1 MAAAGEAAP
10 KKSTK
15 LLDKYV
21 LGKLLGQGAF
31 GVVYKC
37 RRKGTT
43 NDYAVKM
50 IDQVET
56 PLNEIEKE
64 VQMLQV
70 LKHPTVIA
78 LHEVFYEKVFVCMV
92 LELYKGGDMIQ
103 GMMAHWKK
111 KGMIPMTA
119 VRHLTKQMWDSIAFL
134 HARNFVHRDVKGDNF
149 MMDLNEVEHPDNR
162 IYLSDFGTVVELKAG
177 ERKTQKCGTKNYWS
191 PEFFKQNYAHKVDC
205 WAVGVIMFGFFS
217 GKFPFKNEQEVN
229 NKKLQMHTRV
239 GPEGEDL
246 LMMAFARD
254 EKKRCEAAEASK
266 HVFVGGGAV
275 TDKPE
280 QNDPNFTPD
289 FNDRGA
295 DAGIKARRQELVDRL
310 VKNAKQFQDN
320 LEGGTTPGLPKQQS
334 GSVYHRGNSIIVET
348 IGEDSFS
355 IQDKNTDRS
364 MVFKWTKADDAKNL
378 TQQIESAPSIR
389 TASVNNDVSNQNI
402 QNQLKV
408 QNIDLSQFGTGKA
421 KTVQD
426 FIDEIQM
433 GKARL
438 LIDATRAKGSSKF
451 LVRGVDAVLLRVFV
465 KTPQGKKYC
474 IEKQEK
480 FPDGRVRESGRL
492 PGSAR
497 APHENASQA
506 AGRLVEELMKMQ
518 DAGVMFD
525 FSHIDRQEQGEESP
539 SYPGVH
545 TVYIKQTVT
554 GVATVTDAA
563 VLKRIGLGEGGSG
576 TFEVEDSSRY
586 SRVFEWMTEE
596 ECTAKGILL
605 RPRQEEGDYSALVY
619 PPVGLNEEDLFQY
632 LTDNNVDVTKWGE
645 GTARSVAE
653 FSEELVKG
661 ESALLRQDSGRIV
674 RVVDIV
680 VLKLVKT
687 HADGSTLVL
696 REVEEKVSS
705 KASTLDRLPATKRRA
720 DEHPFAAA
728 RRMISKHLHMDNN
741 TVTLDPD
748 DVKVSQ
754 EEQES
759 TSYPGLLSI
768 YRKRYMQAM
777 VNDFVATS
785 VDSTA

>member
-1 MAAAGEAAP
+1 
-10 KKSTK
+10 
-15 LLDKYV
+15 
-21 LGKLLGQGAF
+21 
-31 GVVYKC
+31 
-37 RRKGTT
+37 
-43 NDYAVKM
+43 
-50 IDQVET
+50 
-56 PLNEIEKE
+56 
-64 VQMLQV
+64 
-70 LKHPTVIA
+70 
-78 LHEVFYEKVFVCMV
+78 
-92 LELYKGGDMIQ
+92 
-103 GMMAHWKK
+103 
-111 KGMIPMTA
+111 
-119 VRHLTKQMWDSIAFL
+119 MWESIAFL
-134 HARNFVHRDVKGDNF
+134 HSRNFVHRDVKGDNF
-149 MMDLNEVEHPDNR
+149 MMDLNEVEHPENR

-191 PEFFKQNYAHKVDC
+191 PEFFKQNYGHKVDC

-239 GPEGEDL
+239 GPEGEEL

-254 EKKRCEAAEASK
+254 ENKRCEAAEASK
-266 HVFVGGGAV
+266 HVFVGGGGAAAE
-275 TDKPE
+275 PE
-280 QNDPNFTPD
+280 QSDPNFKPD
-289 FNDRGA
+289 FLDKGA
-295 DAGIKARRQELVDRL
+295 NAGIVERRRLLVDRL
-310 VKNAKQFQDN
+310 VESAKKFADTQA
-320 LEGGTTPGLPKQQS
+320 GGTAPGLAKEQS
-334 GSVYHRGNSIIVET
+334 GSVYQGGNSVVVES
-348 IGEDSFS
+348 IDEDTFS
-355 IQDKNTDRS
+355 IQDKVTDRA
-364 MVFKWTKADDAKNL
+364 MVFKWTKADAAKNL

-402 QNQLKV
+402 QSQLKHHS
-408 QNIDLSQFGTGKA
+408 IDLSKFGTGQA

-438 LIDATRAKGSSKF
+438 LIDATRPKF
-451 LVRGVDAVLLRVFV
+451 LVRGVDAVLLRVSV
-465 KTPQGKKYC
+465 KTPEGNKYC

-480 FPDGRVRESGRL
+480 FPDGRIRESGRL

-506 AGRLVEELMKMQ
+506 ASRLVEELMKMQ

-554 GVATVTDAA
+554 GEATVTDPTI
-563 VLKRIGLGEGGSG
+563 LKRIGLGEGGSG
-576 TFEVEDSSRY
+576 TFEVEDTSHY
-586 SRVFEWMTEE
+586 TRVFQWMTEE
-596 ECTAKGILL
+596 QCQAAGILL

-632 LTDNNVDVTKWGE
+632 LTDNNVDVSKWGE

-661 ESALLRQDSGRIV
+661 ESALLRQESGRIV

-687 HADGSTLVL
+687 SADGSTQVL

-705 KASTLDRLPATKRRA
+705 KTSALDRLPATKRRA

-728 RRMISKHLHMDNN
+728 RRMISKYLHMDNN

-759 TSYPGLLSI
+759 TSYPGLLSL
-768 YRKRYMQAM
+768 YRKRYMQA
-777 VNDFVATS
+777 VVVA
-785 VDSTA
+785 

>member
-1 MAAAGEAAP
+1 MAAAAEAP

-103 GMMAHWKK
+103 GMMLHWKK

-119 VRHLTKQMWDSIAFL
+119 VRHLTKQMWESIAFL

-229 NKKLQMHTRV
+229 NKKLQIHTRV
-239 GPEGEDL
+239 GPEGEEL
-246 LMMAFARD
+246 LLSAFQKD
-254 EKKRCEAAEASK
+254 EKKRCDAGEASK
-266 HVFVGGGAV
+266 HVFVGGGAA

-280 QNDPNFTPD
+280 QADPNFKPD
-289 FNDRGA
+289 FLDKGA
-295 DAGIKARRQELVDRL
+295 NAGVVERRRELVDRL
-310 VKNAKQFQDN
+310 VKNAKQFQDT
-320 LEGGTTPGLPKQQS
+320 LEGGTAPGLQKEQS
-334 GSVYHRGNSIIVET
+334 GSVLHRGNSIIVAT

-355 IQDKNTDRS
+355 VQDKHTDRS
-364 MVFKWTKADDAKNL
+364 MVFRWTKAVDAKNL
-378 TQQIESAPSIR
+378 TDQIQSAPSIKS
-389 TASVNNDVSNQNI
+389 ASVNNDVSNQNI
-402 QNQLKV
+402 HSQLKHHG
-408 QNIDLSQFGTGKA
+408 IDLSKFGTGQA
-421 KTVQD
+421 KTAQD

-433 GKARL
+433 GKARI
-438 LIDATRAKGSSKF
+438 LIDATRPKF
-451 LVRGVDAVLLRVFV
+451 LVRGVDAVLLRIFV

-497 APHENASQA
+497 SPHENAPQA
-506 AGRLVEELMKMQ
+506 ANRLVEELMKMQ
-518 DAGVMFD
+518 DASVMFD

-554 GVATVTDAA
+554 GVATVTDATI
-563 VLKRIGLGEGGSG
+563 LKRIGLDDNGSG
-576 TFEVEDSSRY
+576 TFEVEDSSHY
-586 SRVFEWMTEE
+586 TRVFQWMTEE
-596 ECTAKGILL
+596 ECEAASIVL

-632 LTDNNVDVTKWGE
+632 LTDNNVDVSKWGE

-661 ESALLRQDSGRIV
+661 ESALLRQDTGRIV

-687 HADGSTLVL
+687 AADGTEVVL

-705 KASTLDRLPATKRRA
+705 KTSALDRLPATKRRA

-728 RRMISKHLHMDNN
+728 RRMISKYLHMDNN

-759 TSYPGLLSI
+759 TSYPGLVSL
-768 YRKRYMQAM
+768 YRKRYMKAV
-777 VNDFVATS
+777 VNDLAPNKL
-785 VDSTA
+785 DIA

>member
-1 MAAAGEAAP
+1 MAEEAP
-10 KKSTK
+10 KKSAK

-43 NDYAVKM
+43 DDFAVKM

-56 PLNEIEKE
+56 PLAEIEKE

-70 LKHPTVIA
+70 LTHPTCIA

-119 VRHLTKQMWDSIAFL
+119 VRHLTKQMWESIAFL
-134 HARNFVHRDVKGDNF
+134 HSRKFVHRDVKGDNF
-149 MMDLNEVEHPDNR
+149 MMDRPEVEHEDNR

-191 PEFFKQNYAHKVDC
+191 PEFFKQNYSHKVDC

-239 GPEGEDL
+239 GPEGEKL
-246 LMMAFARD
+246 LMWTFHRD
-254 EKKRCEAAEASK
+254 EAKRCEAAEAAQ
-266 HVFVGGGAV
+266 HDFVKNHGPPLPATAQFEEV
-275 TDKPE
+275 K
-280 QNDPNFTPD
+280 PD
-289 FNDRGA
+289 FKDSGA
-295 DAGIKARRQELVDRL
+295 NAGIVERRRELVDRL
-310 VKNAKQFQDN
+310 VKSAEQYTAAVGGPPGSASKS
-320 LEGGTTPGLPKQQS
+320 EGSK
-334 GSVYHRGNSIIVET
+334 YHRGNSVLIEEVDQDT
-348 IGEDSFS
+348 FS
-355 IQDKNTDRS
+355 IQDKHTDRS
-364 MVFKWTKADDAKNL
+364 MVFRWTKIETAKNL
-378 TQQIESAPSIR
+378 TAQIESAPSIR
-389 TASVNNDVSNQNI
+389 SGAVNNDVSNQNI
-402 QNQLKV
+402 QRQLKAHD
-408 QNIDLSQFGTGKA
+408 IDLTKFGVGKA
-421 KTVQD
+421 KPLEE
-426 FIDEIQM
+426 FIEEIQM

-438 LIDATRAKGSSKF
+438 MIDATRPKF
-451 LVRGVDAVLLRVFV
+451 LVRGVDTVLLRIFV

-474 IEKQEK
+474 VEKQEK
-480 FPDGRVRESGRL
+480 YPDGRVRDSNQL
-492 PGSAR
+492 PGHKR
-497 APHENASQA
+497 APHENASQTA
-506 AGRLVEELMKMQ
+506 QRLLAEIMKMT
-518 DAGVMFD
+518 DCGVMFD
-525 FSHIDRQEQGEESP
+525 TTNIDRQEQGEESP

-554 GVATVTDAA
+554 GVATINDAA
-563 VLKRIGLGEGGSG
+563 ILSRIGLGDGGKG
-576 TFEVEDSSRY
+576 TFEVEDSQRY
-586 SRVFEWMTEE
+586 TRVFQWLTEE
-596 ECTAKGILL
+596 ECQTAGICL
-605 RPRQEEGDYSALVY
+605 RPRLEEGEISALVY
-619 PPVGLNEEDLFQY
+619 PPVGLNEEELFQY
-632 LTDNNVDVTKWGE
+632 LGDNNVDISKWGE

-661 ESALLRQDSGRIV
+661 DSALLRMTSGRIV

-680 VLKLVKT
+680 VLKIMKT
-687 HADGSTLVL
+687 TEDGIVVL
-696 REVEEKVSS
+696 REIEEKLGTKMNV
-705 KASTLDRLPATKRRA
+705 LDRLPAAKRRA

-728 RRMISKHLHMDNN
+728 RRMISKYLHMDNN

-759 TSYPGLLSI
+759 TSYPGLLSL
-768 YRKRYMQAM
+768 YRKRYMT
-777 VNDFVATS
+777 ATVHDVPPS
-785 VDSTA
+785 KLDSTA